1 MLSEI
6 KYIAKAVMLTVIAL
20 LTGTVLLTG
29 LAFCSLNASAQP
41 VAKPYLVLYS
51 QNGQIDT
58 LYAGDQAP
66 LPFQA
71 PLRVCFFAGFQNVEA
86 ASLRPEWRVERSW
99 QDQDGDSG
107 TEEYLTRKTE
117 QTDYMFNDFGS
128 FSIDFSYSFS
138 LPGDDDFTQGD
149 SFDPFRFSIDNS
161 TLSMPNA
168 FSPNG
173 DGIND
178 IFIIK
183 TKSIVSISVSIFD
196 RYGRVIKTADQNSM
210 PFRDDVNGG
219 YYECW
224 DGTSGGRQVQDGVY
238 YINVRATGAGGY
250 RYNLKKDINIL
261 TGTSVNYER

>member
-1 MLSEI
+1 MFSKV
-6 KYIAKAVMLTVIAL
+6 KYIAKVVMLTV
-20 LTGTVLLTG
+20 
-29 LAFCSLNASAQP
+29 LAVCSLNTFSQP
-41 VAKPYLVLYS
+41 VAKPYIVLYS

-66 LPFQA
+66 LPYQA
-71 PLRVCFFAGFQNVEA
+71 PLNVCFYAGFQNNEP
-86 ASLRPEWRVERSW
+86 ASLRSEWRVVRSW

-117 QTDYMFNDFGS
+117 QTDYTFNDFGS
-128 FSIDFSYSFS
+128 FSIEFSYSYS
-138 LPGDDDFTQGD
+138 YPGDDDYTQGD
-149 SFDPFRFSIDNS
+149 ALEPFSFSIDNS
-161 TLSMPNA
+161 TLTMPNA

-196 RYGRVIKTADQNSM
+196 RYGRVVKTADQNSM

-250 RYNLKKDINIL
+250 RYNLKQDINIL
-261 TGTSVNYER
+261 TGTSVSGN